1 MNAAG
6 VVVLIGLSSGHDGG
20 ADHVMQREALLQ
32 RLRQHGAIVEI
43 VAPRSVRPRREGG
56 RSSYRTG
63 EFMLVAAL
71 AALTP
76 LSGLQPPRH
85 LDAWLET
92 DSRASAQSVGRP
104 WSARPSPEE
113 AAQAAVQRLAFA
125 GNEFAAVA
133 TAEFISPQPRHGAD
147 PGGEPSGM
155 ATRQRA
161 DATIST
167 NIASDLV
174 DPETPDRANSITANS
189 AIGSVIRVEAMHAA
203 TSPEAKSIAAEEQR
217 NPHVAPLTKQPM
229 RADIATI
236 HLEIALRKWGGTR
249 ISLPFKV
256 GSAAS
261 RGSGGLV
268 IGRLPGGITFSHG
281 SLIGPG
287 VWHVP
292 IAAADT
298 AEMIVDV
305 AAPGTFELTYALVDA
320 SGTVENGLQVAYT
333 LRAPTVGALLAPVA
347 PARAVSRSQN
357 VQRKAS
363 PAVRPEIEERT
374 RQRNWGDRPR
384 GRAPVTTRPSKL
396 DHSRSSLGVGPQGSA
411 TEVAAPSTQKS
422 GTRPPEPK
430 LENWPD

>member
-43 VAPRSVRPRREGG
+43 AAPRSVRPRREGG
-56 RSSYRTG
+56 RTNYRAG

-125 GNEFAAVA
+125 GNEFAAMA
-133 TAEFISPQPRHGAD
+133 TAEFISPQPRHVAD
-147 PGGEPSGM
+147 PGGEPSAM
-155 ATRQRA
+155 ANRQRA

-174 DPETPDRANSITANS
+174 DPDAPDGANSVTASS
-189 AIGSVIRVEAMHAA
+189 AVSSVIRVEAMHAA
-203 TSPEAKSIAAEEQR
+203 ASPEAKSIAAEEQR
-217 NPHVAPLTKQPM
+217 NPNVAPLTKQSS
-229 RADIATI
+229 RAITASI
-236 HLEIALRKWGGTR
+236 HAEVALRKWGGTR

-287 VWHVP
+287 VWHIP

-298 AEMIVDV
+298 TEMIVDA

-320 SGTVENGLQVAYT
+320 SGTVENGLQVAFA
-333 LRAPTVGALLAPVA
+333 LRAPTVGAPLAPVPLA
-347 PARAVSRSQN
+347 PARAVSRSPN

-374 RQRNWGDRPR
+374 RQRNRGDRPH
-384 GRAPVTTRPSKL
+384 GRAQGRPRPSTL
-396 DHSRSSLGVGPQGSA
+396 DHSRSSLGAGPQ
-411 TEVAAPSTQKS
+411 
-422 GTRPPEPK
+422 
-430 LENWPD
+430 